1 MSQTTQL
8 LDTLKRCL
16 RAKGLSY
23 RDVADALGLSESSVK
38 RLFSQQTFS
47 LQRLEDV
54 CRYLDM
60 SIYDLARLTA
70 TRDDQRR
77 DTLSEEQEHALAD
90 DPVLMSYFYL
100 LLVGWR
106 AARIGRRLSLDTAG
120 QNRYLT
126 RLDRLKLIELMPRNR
141 VRLLTDSRIRWN
153 PRGPVRQRYE
163 QDVKREFVAH
173 AFDSKHDTIKLESSE
188 LSEASIKVLQRRI
201 DRFAEEF
208 AELTEIDRNLP
219 ADQKQGFGILIGA
232 RPWTFWNIVDRMITS
247 AVDGQ

>member
-126 RLDRLKLIELMPRNR
+126 RLDRLKLIELMPFLTRN
-141 VRLLTDSRIRWN
+141 
-153 PRGPVRQRYE
+153 
-163 QDVKREFVAH
+163 
-173 AFDSKHDTIKLESSE
+173 
-188 LSEASIKVLQRRI
+188 
-201 DRFAEEF
+201 
-208 AELTEIDRNLP
+208 
-219 ADQKQGFGILIGA
+219 
-232 RPWTFWNIVDRMITS
+232 S
-247 AVDGQ
+247 ANSG